1 MKVVCEVLT
10 KQPDGA
16 EAYIEFDVWWKI
28 YEFMIRVDAKIP
40 MAQVDQVREYLAGI
54 SSGNQGMIGPRDF
67 LHQDCPQLQ

>member
-1 MKVVCEVLT
+1 MRVACEVLT

-28 YEFMIRVDAKIP
+28 YEFMVRVDAKIHVV
-40 MAQVDQVREYLAGI
+40 QVDHVKEYLNAI
-54 SSGNQGMIGPRDF
+54 SSRNQDMIGPRDF